1 MPQHMK
7 AAVLFE
13 TGQPL
18 QVVEG
23 VEIPELN
30 AGQVQVKIH
39 YSGLCHSQ
47 LAEVRGHRGEDKWLP
62 HLLGHEGVGSV
73 VAVGEGVTKVAK
85 GDKVVLGWI
94 KGSGQDVAGARYPL
108 TLSGEKHLLNSGGV
122 TTFSE
127 ETIVSENR
135 LVKLPQGMPDKLA
148 VLLGCALPTGMGL
161 VFNEAKL
168 LPDAPESQGKKIAV
182 FGLGGVGL
190 SALIAAYTTK
200 PDVLIAVD
208 VEQHKLDLAKEL
220 GATHCINLSTQ
231 NADEALREICPE
243 GVDFSFEAGGKA
255 KTIEMA
261 FSAVRDAGGLCI
273 FASHPPEG
281 ELMRLEPHA
290 FHRGKQIRGSWG
302 GGSQPDKD
310 IPLFVSLYRDG
321 KLPNLSLLL
330 SHEYTLEDINQA
342 LDDLEARKITRALI
356 NISA

>member
-1 MPQHMK
+1 MPQQMK

-23 VEIPELN
+23 VEIPQPQT
-30 AGQVQVKIH
+30 GQVQVKIH

-62 HLLGHEGVGSV
+62 HLLGHE
-73 VAVGEGVTKVAK
+73 AVGTVMSIGDGVTKVQE

-94 KGSGQDVAGARYPL
+94 KGLGQDAAGARYPL
-108 TLSGEKHLLNSGGV
+108 TLNGEEYLLNSGGV

-127 ETIVSENR
+127 QTIVAENR
-135 LVKLPQGMPDKLA
+135 LVKLPEGMPDKLA

-168 LPDAPESQGKKIAV
+168 LPDDPASTGKKIAV

-190 SALIAAYTTK
+190 SALIAAYATQ
-200 PDVLIAVD
+200 PEMLIAVD
-208 VEQHKLDLAKEL
+208 IEAHKLDLARQL

-231 NADEALREICPE
+231 DLESELDAICPG
-243 GVDFSFEAGGKA
+243 GVDYSFEAGGRA

-261 FSAVRDAGGLCI
+261 FSAVREGGGQCI

-281 ELMRLEPHA
+281 ELMQLEPHA
-290 FHRGKQIRGSWG
+290 FHRGKHIRGSWG

-310 IPLFVSLYRDG
+310 IPLFVSLYREG
-321 KLPNLSLLL
+321 KLPNLALLL
-330 SHEYTLEDINQA
+330 SHEYTLDNINQA

-356 NISA
+356 NIPA